1 MADTVTVVRE
11 LEGWV
16 LDAVRKGNT
25 VALEAL
31 KVLTDGVQP
40 VTAVLPA
47 VTPPL
52 AYEFAG
58 ELVASERKF
67 AEDVLHVMAR
77 LAPPAKQVTA
87 HK

>member
-1 MADTVTVVRE
+1 MTDTTTAVRE

-16 LDAVRKGNT
+16 LGAVRKGNT
-25 VALEAL
+25 VAVEAL

-52 AYEFAG
+52 AYEFA
-58 ELVASERKF
+58 EQLVATERKF
-67 AEDVLHVMAR
+67 AEDVLHVTAR
-77 LAPPAKQVTA
+77 LAPSAKGGA

>member
-1 MADTVTVVRE
+1 MTDTTTVVRE

-16 LDAVRKGNT
+16 LDGVRKGNT
-25 VALEAL
+25 VAVEAL

-40 VTAVLPA
+40 LTAVIPA

-52 AYEFAG
+52 AYEFA
-58 ELVASERKF
+58 EQFVATERKF
-67 AEDVLHVMAR
+67 AEDVLHLTAR
-77 LAPPAKQVTA
+77 LTPSTKGGA